1 MKINW
6 GTGIVITFAL
16 FISFILY
23 FVVKT
28 FTQEQYNYD
37 LVTESYYDEELAFQN
52 TINNT
57 NKVDLL
63 GSKVVF
69 LNKNKELT
77 LEIPNNTSKDVITGK
92 IKFYRPSNNQ
102 LDFEKEFST
111 TQNRF
116 HFTSKD
122 LVTGRWNV
130 IITWSYASSPD
141 EEYYQKES
149 IYF

>member
-6 GTGIVITFAL
+6 GTGIVITIVF

-28 FTQEQYNYD
+28 FTQKQYDYD
-37 LVTESYYDEELAFQN
+37 LVTETYYEEELAFQN

-57 NKVDLL
+57 KKTGLLVD
-63 GSKVVF
+63 KVVF

-77 LEIPNNTSKDVITGK
+77 IEIPNSTPKDVITGK
-92 IKFYRPSNNQ
+92 IKFYRPSNDQ
-102 LDFEKEFST
+102 LDFEKDFATAKSH
-111 TQNRF
+111 F

-130 IITWSYASSPD
+130 IITWSYASSPS